1 MKSIKFILFLCAMC
15 TLNVF
20 SQNQNVI
27 SNGGNYQESS
37 GGSLTWTIGE
47 VVINTLESPDVH
59 VTQGFNQ
66 DWLNFLNIE
75 VFSEK
80 INVSVF
86 PNPTTE
92 FINIEA
98 DKKSDLVIYDASGK
112 SVGQYK
118 IDKTDQIDLSDFS
131 AGIYYLNFS
140 RKNAKLKT
148 IKIIIQ

>member
-1 MKSIKFILFLCAMC
+1 MKSIKFVMFLFTMY

-27 SNGGNYQESS
+27 SNGGNYQEST

-47 VVINTLESPDVH
+47 VVINTLESTDVH

-80 INVSVF
+80 INVTVY

-92 FINIEA
+92 FINIES
-98 DKKSDLVIYDASGK
+98 DKKSDLAIYDASGK
-112 SVGQYK
+112 LVGQYK
-118 IDKTDQIDLSDFS
+118 VNKTDQIDLSELS
-131 AGIYYLNFS
+131 GGIYYLNFS
-140 RKNAKLKT
+140 RKNAKIKT